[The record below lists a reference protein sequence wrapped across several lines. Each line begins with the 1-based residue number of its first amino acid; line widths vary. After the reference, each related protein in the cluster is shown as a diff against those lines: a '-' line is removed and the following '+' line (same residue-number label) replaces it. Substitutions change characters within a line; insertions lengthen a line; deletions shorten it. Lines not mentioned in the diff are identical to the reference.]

1 MEIMKYKKH
10 DLFIFTFEEKNLIG
24 RVLDVVDDKI
34 LFKVIK
40 NELKFYDTDRK
51 SLFKKEGYFY
61 LDSILYRKSRKIDKR
76 EATLYAL

>member
-51 SLFKKEGYFY
+51 SLFKR
-61 LDSILYRKSRKIDKR
+61 SNCC
-76 EATLYAL
+76 